1 MNKVVRD
8 MIMRR
13 RRDNDSRRGDSR
25 RGRDN
30 NYDRG
35 YDKGYDRGYD
45 EAYDEAYD
53 KGYDE
58 AYDRA
63 YRDGFDSG
71 YDEAHERLS
80 PYGNR
85 GMTVEDGR
93 RGVRGTGR
101 YGIGGSMYR
110 GRRDRA
116 SEEMYLTKED
126 MKEWKENLSMGEH
139 FSLPQVEQAMQSL
152 RIEPKEYTEEEL
164 CLMANALYSDY
175 YKTLKNIIPKE
186 KEVMYYTS
194 MAKDFLED
202 DDASVKGGEKAAIYY
217 LGIVKE

>member
-1 MNKVVRD
+1 MNKTVRD

-13 RRDNDSRRGDSR
+13 RRDDAYSGDSR
-25 RGRDN
+25 RDSRRDRDMRRDN
-30 NYDRG
+30 ADRAYDRG
-35 YDKGYDRGYD
+35 YDQGYDQ
-45 EAYDEAYD
+45 
-53 KGYDE
+53 GYDE

-71 YDEAHERLS
+71 YDEAHEEIS

-85 GMTVEDGR
+85 GMTVQDGR

-101 YGIGGSMYR
+101 YGRGGSMYR

-116 SEEMYLTKED
+116 GEEEMSLTKED
-126 MKEWKENLSMGEH
+126 IKEWKENLSMGEH
-139 FSLPQVEQAMQSL
+139 FSMPQIEQAMRTLNIQ
-152 RIEPKEYTEEEL
+152 PKDYTEEEL

-175 YKTLKNIIPKE
+175 YNTLKNIIPKE
-186 KEVMYYTS
+186 REAMYYTS

-202 DDASVKGGEKAAIYY
+202 KDASAQGSEKAAIYY
-217 LGIVKE
+217 YCIVSEE